1 MGMPNLANIG
11 LSGMTAS
18 KAAITTTGHNI
29 SNANT
34 DGFSRQRVET
44 ETNTPQSYGNRGQL
58 GTGTM
63 IGRVSRTNDE
73 YLEKQIRN
81 SNRDMA
87 HLEEKQMAL
96 RQTEDIFNEMNGDG
110 LNRVVS
116 KFFNEFRKLANEPE
130 SPALRQAVREASQA
144 VVDDFH
150 RLRSEVDAVRKHID
164 SRIEGYTMEVNS
176 DADELKELNMRLLV
190 ATASKTTANDLEDK
204 RDLLL
209 KKIATYMDV
218 STHKDEMGNVVV
230 DIRGVGPLVAGPQV
244 SKFSVERTG
253 PDDQGKP
260 TNALDVFSQASA
272 AEKVTHRVQGGKLGA
287 LLEVRD
293 ELLSTVVDRLDDM
306 AFSLSKAVNEIH
318 SNGVTRDGTPGVGFF
333 KELGTK
339 ERASEYIGLSDA
351 ISSNINNIATAVRT
365 NSPGDNRIALAIAG
379 LQDQKLMNGGTAT
392 ADEFYNAIVSDVG
405 VASGSVLNKMNQ
417 QKDIM
422 LELNKMR
429 DQISGVSIDE
439 ETANLMQFQHT
450 YDASAKVIQVADEM
464 LKTVLDLKR

>member
-1 MGMPNLANIG
+1 MPNLANIG

-29 SNANT
+29 ANANT

-44 ETNTPQSYGNRGQL
+44 ETNMPQSYGNRGQL
-58 GTGTM
+58 GTGTL

-73 YLEKQIRN
+73 YLEKQIREGT
-81 SNRDMA
+81 RDMS

-96 RQTEDIFNEMNGDG
+96 KQTEDIFNEMNGDG

-144 VVDDFH
+144 VVNDFH
-150 RLRSEVDAVRKHID
+150 RLRSEVDQVRKHID
-164 SRIEGYTMEVNS
+164 SRIEGYTSEVNA
-176 DADELKELNMRLLV
+176 DAQELKELNMRLLV
-190 ATASKTTANDLEDK
+190 ANASKTPANDLEDK
-204 RDLLL
+204 RDLVL
-209 KKIATYMDV
+209 KKIAGYMDV

-230 DIRGVGPLVAGPQV
+230 DIRGVGPLVAGPEV
-244 SKFSVERTG
+244 SKFRVERTG

-260 TNALDVFSQASA
+260 TNAYDVISEA
-272 AEKVTHRVQGGKLGA
+272 AAHENVTHRVHGGKLGA
-287 LLEVRD
+287 LIEVRD

-318 SNGVTRDGTPGVGFF
+318 ANGVTGDGQQGVVFF
-333 KELGTK
+333 KDLDSK
-339 ERASEYIGLSDA
+339 ERASEYIGLSDS
-351 ISSNINNIATAVRT
+351 INRNINNIATAVRS

-379 LQDQKLMNGGTAT
+379 LQDQKLMNGGTST

-405 VASGSVLNKMNQ
+405 VASGSVMNKMNQ

-422 LELNKMR
+422 LQLNKMR

-464 LKTVLDLKR
+464 LKTVLELKR